1 MGEAL
6 RPKRLAHLYSLL
18 PTILQTSL
26 MKIAALLPLIVCA
39 AASGCVD
46 ARRQL
51 HAGAPVPDLSAIALN
66 GDTIS
71 LHSLRGEVV
80 LLNLWATWCAPCR
93 QETPYLQAM
102 YEEYRERGFEI
113 VGVSMDNPG
122 AINAIESFVAE
133 YDVTYTILHDPRQK
147 AMTSFRAIGLP
158 ATFLINRDGTLR
170 WFLYGPIT
178 EENAEFIT
186 AIEDALR

>member
-1 MGEAL
+1 
-6 RPKRLAHLYSLL
+6 
-18 PTILQTSL
+18 
-26 MKIAALLPLIVCA
+26 MKITALLALVACA
-39 AASGCVD
+39 AASGCAD

-51 HAGAPVPDLSAIALN
+51 HAGSYVPDLSAVALN

-71 LHSLRGEVV
+71 LRSFRGDVV

-93 QETPYLQAM
+93 EETPYLQSK
-102 YEEYRERGFEI
+102 YEEYRERGFAI

-122 AINAIESFVAE
+122 AGDAIESFVAE
-133 YDVTYTILHDPRQK
+133 YDVTYTILHDPRQR

-178 EENAEFIT
+178 EGNEEFTT